1 MLRNLMPTKNQ
12 LEKNNLISSSSYF
25 EYSSEDEDYLILP
38 NKKNIK
44 NDYFNI
50 NSEPDYE
57 YKIRKPDKIYK
68 TEDKHFGRVNII
80 LNKYIV

>member
-1 MLRNLMPTKNQ
+1 MLRNLIPTKNH

-44 NDYFNI
+44 NDYF
-50 NSEPDYE
+50 
-57 YKIRKPDKIYK
+57 
-68 TEDKHFGRVNII
+68 
-80 LNKYIV
+80 